1 MEERVIQSKMQVC
14 KLHELPQSDQ
24 ILINEAIKATERS
37 YAPFSHFHV
46 GAALR
51 LANGETVT
59 GCNQENAAFSVTICA
74 ERTALFTAGNR
85 YHDVAIE
92 AIAIAARN
100 RNGLLAHPV
109 SPCGS
114 CRQAMIETETRFK
127 HPIRILLYGQEQIFV
142 LEGIKSLMPLSFEDL
157 Q

>member
-1 MEERVIQSKMQVC
+1 MEERVIQSKMLVC
-14 KLHELPQSDQ
+14 KLQELPKSDQ
-24 ILINEAIKATERS
+24 TLINEAIKATEHS

-46 GAALR
+46 GTALR
-51 LANGETVT
+51 LANGEIVT

-74 ERTALFTAGNR
+74 ERTALFAAGNR
-85 YHDVAIE
+85 YPDVAVE
-92 AIAIAARN
+92 TIAIAARN
-100 RNGLLAHPV
+100 ENGLLAHPV

-127 HPIRILLYGQEQIFV
+127 HPIRILLYGQDQIYV

-157 Q
+157 L